1 MLKGNINVALLKCEM
16 QLSTINFDQNANF
29 ANMHTVLFREKSVKL
44 LYPLL
49 K

>member
-1 MLKGNINVALLKCEM
+1 MLPSSQLPLAVKCEM

-44 LYPLL
+44 LYP
-49 K
+49 